1 MDFFRARSVLIT
13 GASSG
18 IGEAMARQLAP
29 VGSHLILVAR
39 SEDKLNALAEECREQ
54 GSRADVF
61 AHDLAHTGSAQ
72 ELYGSITEAGHRV
85 DVLINNAGFGKGGAF
100 VNVPADAY
108 EQMITLNAASL
119 TSLTLLCLPGM
130 IERGSGGVLNV
141 ASVAGYMPVP
151 YFSVYAATKAYVL
164 SFSEALHAELKG
176 TGVHVS
182 CLSPGPT
189 ETGFATAADMNEV
202 VGGHVET
209 AERVAALGLD
219 ALSRNKR
226 AAISG
231 AHNRVQALSSRFVPR
246 KLTLAIGERYMKG
259 GDV

>member
-1 MDFFRARSVLIT
+1 MDFFRARSILIT

-39 SEDKLNALAEECREQ
+39 SADKLNALAEECCDQ

-61 AHDLAHTGSAQ
+61 AHDLSHTGSAQ
-72 ELYGSITEAGHRV
+72 ELFGSITEAGHRV

-100 VNVPADAY
+100 LNFSEETY
-108 EQMITLNAASL
+108 EQMITLNTASL
-119 TSLTLLCLPGM
+119 TSLTRLCLPDM
-130 IERGSGGVLNV
+130 IERGTGGVLNV
-141 ASVAGYMPVP
+141 ASVAGFMPIP
-151 YFSVYAATKAYVL
+151 YFTVYAATKAYVL

-182 CLSPGPT
+182 CLAPGPT
-189 ETGFATAADMNEV
+189 ETGFATAADMEKV
-202 VGGHVET
+202 VGGPVET
-209 AERVAALGLD
+209 AEKVAALGLD

-226 AAISG
+226 TAISG
-231 AHNRVQALSSRFVPR
+231 AYNRVQALSSRFVPR
-246 KLTLAIGERYMKG
+246 KLTMAISERYMKG
-259 GDV
+259 AEK

>member
-1 MDFFRARSVLIT
+1 MDFFRDRSILIT

-61 AHDLAHTGSAQ
+61 AHDLSHNGSAQ
-72 ELYGSITEAGHRV
+72 KLYDNIAGAGHRV

-100 VNVPADAY
+100 VNFPVEAY

-119 TSLTLLCLPGM
+119 TSLTRLCLPGM

-141 ASVAGYMPVP
+141 ASVAGFMPIP
-151 YFSVYAATKAYVL
+151 YFSVYAATKAFVL

-189 ETGFATAADMNEV
+189 ETGFATAADMEKV
-202 VGGHVET
+202 VGGPVET
-209 AERVAALGLD
+209 AEKVAALGLD
-219 ALSRNKR
+219 ALSHNKR
-226 AAISG
+226 TAISG
-231 AHNRVQALSSRFVPR
+231 AYNRVQALSSRFVPR
-246 KLTLAIGERYMKG
+246 KLTMAISERYMKG
-259 GDV
+259 AEK

>member
-1 MDFFRARSVLIT
+1 MDFFRDRSILIT

-39 SEDKLNALAEECREQ
+39 SEDKLNALAEECRKQ

-61 AHDLAHTGSAQ
+61 AHDLSHNGSAQ
-72 ELYGSITEAGHRV
+72 KLYDNIAGAGYRV

-100 VNVPADAY
+100 VNFPVEAY

-119 TSLTLLCLPGM
+119 TSLTRLCLPGM

-141 ASVAGYMPVP
+141 ASVAGFMPIP
-151 YFSVYAATKAYVL
+151 YFSVYAATKAFVL
-164 SFSEALHAELKG
+164 SFSEALHAEIKG

-182 CLSPGPT
+182 CLAPGPT
-189 ETGFATAADMNEV
+189 ETGFATAADMKQV
-202 VGGHVET
+202 VGGPAET
-209 AERVAALGLD
+209 AQKVAALGLD

-226 AAISG
+226 TAISG
-231 AHNRVQALSSRFVPR
+231 TYNRVQALSSRFVPR
-246 KLTLAIGERYMKG
+246 KLTMAISERYMKG
-259 GDV
+259 AEK

>member
-1 MDFFRARSVLIT
+1 MDFFRDRSILIT

-39 SEDKLNALAEECREQ
+39 SEDKLNALAEECRKQ

-61 AHDLAHTGSAQ
+61 AHDLSHNGSAQ
-72 ELYGSITEAGHRV
+72 KLYDNIAGAGHRV

-100 VNVPADAY
+100 VNFPVEAY

-119 TSLTLLCLPGM
+119 TSLTRLCLPGM

-141 ASVAGYMPVP
+141 ASVAGFMPIP
-151 YFSVYAATKAYVL
+151 YFSVYAATKAFVL

-189 ETGFATAADMNEV
+189 ETGFAAAADMEKV
-202 VGGHVET
+202 VGGPVET
-209 AERVAALGLD
+209 AEKVAALGLD
-219 ALSRNKR
+219 ALSHNKR
-226 AAISG
+226 TAISG
-231 AHNRVQALSSRFVPR
+231 AYNRVQALSSRFVPR
-246 KLTLAIGERYMKG
+246 KLSMAISERYMKG